1 MRDIA
6 ELPDM
11 IRFNLRKEL
20 AVKEPK
26 KPKTVEIVDSDY
38 TPTKAEMEEEF
49 ALRSDSVDVNDIDS
63 VMGALGKAMT
73 QRVNFRRI
81 KKPRSR
87 QSP

>member
-1 MRDIA
+1 MS
-6 ELPDM
+6 
-11 IRFNLRKEL
+11 K
-20 AVKEPK
+20 KPK

-38 TPTKAEMEEEF
+38 MPTKAEMEEEF
-49 ALRSDSVDVNDIDS
+49 ALRSDGSVDLNDLDA

-87 QSP
+87 RAL

>member
-1 MRDIA
+1 MK
-6 ELPDM
+6 
-11 IRFNLRKEL
+11 RKRSQS
-20 AVKEPK
+20 
-26 KPKTVEIVDSDY
+26 KTVELVSSDY

-49 ALRSDSVDVNDIDS
+49 ALRSDSVDVNGIDS

-87 QSP
+87 RSL